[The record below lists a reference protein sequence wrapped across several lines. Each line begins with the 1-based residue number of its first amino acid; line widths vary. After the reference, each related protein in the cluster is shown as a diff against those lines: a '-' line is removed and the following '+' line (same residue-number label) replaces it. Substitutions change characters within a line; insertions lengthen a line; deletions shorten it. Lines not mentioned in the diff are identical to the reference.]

1 MVSFRDNPC
10 LPLRILRYFPRI
22 YPPSILDALL
32 HIQISDRYTP
42 HNHVHVHQHRAS
54 FTSNSH
60 TTPTTN
66 NSLHC
71 IRASISQI
79 AFIYTHS
86 AHSFICHRLTDISR
100 HLFDRHT
107 TYNNGIFSHL
117 RYLPPPH
124 LPLYHA
130 ILYPLMWGQRLCCYA
145 GLTMRYPL
153 PPKRHSP
160 FPSLALSVEPANVTD
175 VLCPF

>member
-1 MVSFRDNPC
+1 MVLFRDNPC

-22 YPPSILDALL
+22 HPPSILDTLL

-60 TTPTTN
+60 TTATTN
-66 NSLHC
+66 TSLHC
-71 IRASISQI
+71 TRASISQI

-130 ILYPLMWGQRLCCYA
+130 IPSHVGSEALLLCRSNNEIPASSKATFSVSVA
-145 GLTMRYPL
+145 GLVR
-153 PPKRHSP
+153 
-160 FPSLALSVEPANVTD
+160 
-175 VLCPF
+175 